1 MWLSRAQGAETKR
14 GGQVLGSG
22 VSGVHLL
29 IWLSVSWGI
38 QLRSTSLW
46 LDVPISTLAAGR
58 LLCMG
63 GGGEGED
70 REAGAAPPPHAGGLH
85 PNQNQN
91 LGLTYLP
98 GLQQLVE
105 ADNDQQAETRQEDVH
120 EDPAGGREE
129 QLRVR
134 ERERE

>member
-1 MWLSRAQGAETKR
+1 MRSSGGCGSAGLKVQRQR

-22 VSGVHLL
+22 VSSVHLL

-63 GGGEGED
+63 GGGGEGED
-70 REAGAAPPPHAGGLH
+70 WEAG
-85 PNQNQN
+85 
-91 LGLTYLP
+91 
-98 GLQQLVE
+98 
-105 ADNDQQAETRQEDVH
+105 
-120 EDPAGGREE
+120 
-129 QLRVR
+129 
-134 ERERE
+134 